1 MKQFA
6 EHINESLLDDEETLS
21 AKADYNAKL
30 AFIWKNLRETYGE
43 ILVGSHLSIEN
54 LELDKKDR
62 IVLKNWPYSTLRLDL
77 NHVLPEALEEY
88 GFGDFDHDTVYE
100 VVVMNVPKCKISQL
114 GFLGKS
120 PKVKL
125 VIESGRV
132 ELDVIPN
139 FQKIEF
145 RYCNISGNKPKRVPR
160 GIELIFDN
168 STQEWIFNNWCNQN
182 FGEYARYDTGKMTLK
197 L

>member
-1 MKQFA
+1 MKYFS
-6 EHINESLLDDEETLS
+6 EHISESLLDDEETLS
-21 AKADYNAKL
+21 TNADYNAKL
-30 AFIWKNLRETYGE
+30 AFIWNNLRETYGE
-43 ILVGSHLSIEN
+43 ILVGSELSVKH
-54 LELDKKDR
+54 LELDKKGR
-62 IVLKNWPYSTLRLDL
+62 IVLKNWPYSTLRLNL
-77 NHVLPEALEEY
+77 NHLLPEALEEY
-88 GFGDFDHDTVYE
+88 GFGDFDDKE
-100 VVVMNVPKCKISQL
+100 VREITIINPPKCKISQL

-125 VIESGRV
+125 VIEGGRM

-160 GIELIFDN
+160 GVEMVFDG
-168 STQEWIFNNWCNQN
+168 STQEWIFNNWCKQN
-182 FGEYARYDTGKMTLK
+182 FGEYARYETGKMTLK

>member
-1 MKQFA
+1 MKQFS

-30 AFIWKNLRETYGE
+30 AFIWNNLRETYGE
-43 ILVGSHLSIEN
+43 ILVGSNLSIDN
-54 LELDKKDR
+54 LELDKKGR
-62 IVLKNWPYSTLRLDL
+62 IVLKNWPYNTLRLNL
-77 NHVLPEALEEY
+77 NHLLPEAIEEY
-88 GFGDFDHDTVYE
+88 GFGDFDGNEIYE
-100 VVVMNVPKCKISQL
+100 ITIINPPKCKISQL

-125 VIESGRV
+125 VIEGGRM

-160 GIELIFDN
+160 GTELVFDN
-168 STQEWIFNNWCNQN
+168 STQEWIFNNWCKQH
-182 FGEYARYDTGKMTLK
+182 FGEYARYENGKMILK